1 MIRLILLTDFTESF
15 SYNLLKGVLAYSKS
29 HEPWVVCRM
38 PPSYKNSHGIEGVL
52 KWAKT
57 WQADAI
63 IGRFDNDDN
72 VELFRENGIIA
83 LAQDYKSRFSNI
95 PNITGD
101 YRKTGRM
108 AAEFFLSKGF
118 QNFAFYGYRDTV
130 WSQERCEGFYE
141 CIAAQGF
148 GNNFYSYQDQSLD
161 DLWFYEAP
169 PLLNWLKSLPQPTA
183 LMACDDNQGNRITEI
198 CKVNNI
204 RVPDKIAIL
213 GVDNDEIICNLS
225 DPPLSSISQNI
236 VRGGFE
242 AAALIEHL
250 LNDEEATY
258 RDVVLQP
265 VNIINRL
272 STDFYSTTDAHI
284 QTALKYI
291 HQNIAADITV
301 SDIVKQVPL
310 SRRLLEIRFKQVT
323 QQSIHKYIFKVR
335 PPHPDGRAFAL
346 TEYGGYSQVL
356 DGHVWDKENSFGYR
370 MYPDKAA
377 LTAAYRKLH
386 EEQILP
392 LLKKGLC
399 VSIYTQLTDVELEV
413 NGLFTYDRAVCKL
426 DEAVVKEINQKLVL

>member
-1 MIRLILLTDFTESF
+1 MIRLILLSDFTESF

-38 PPSYKNSHGIEGVL
+38 PPSYKLTYGIEGVL

-72 VELFRENGIIA
+72 VELFRQHGIIA
-83 LAQDYKSRFSNI
+83 IAQDYKARFENI

-101 YRKTGRM
+101 YRKTGKM
-108 AAEFFLSKGF
+108 AAEFFLNKGF
-118 QNFAFYGYRDTV
+118 QHFAFYGYRDTV

-141 CIAAQGF
+141 CIAERGF
-148 GNNFYSYQDQSLD
+148 GNSFHAYQEQSLD

-169 PLLNWLKSLPQPTA
+169 PLLSWLKSLPHPTA

-204 RVPDKIAIL
+204 KVPDKIAIL

-225 DPPLSSISQNI
+225 DPPLSSISHNI

-242 AAALIEHL
+242 AAELIDRL
-250 LNDEEATY
+250 LNDEENN
-258 RDVVLQP
+258 RQDMQDVVIQP
-265 VNIINRL
+265 INIVNRL
-272 STDFYSTTDAHI
+272 STDFYSTTDMHI
-284 QTALKYI
+284 HTALKYI
-291 HQNIAADITV
+291 HQNIASDITV

-323 QQSIHKYIFKVR
+323 QQSIHKYIFNLRMERFAQLLLASDAPIADVAEQIGINNLKNLSRQFKTLKKVS
-335 PPHPDGRAFAL
+335 PN
-346 TEYGGYSQVL
+346 E
-356 DGHVWDKENSFGYR
+356 
-370 MYPDKAA
+370 
-377 LTAAYRKLH
+377 YRKEH
-386 EEQILP
+386 QMMNRP
-392 LLKKGLC
+392 
-399 VSIYTQLTDVELEV
+399 
-413 NGLFTYDRAVCKL
+413 
-426 DEAVVKEINQKLVL
+426 

>member
-1 MIRLILLTDFTESF
+1 MIRLILLSDFTESF

-38 PPSYKNSHGIEGVL
+38 PPSYKLTYGIEGVL

-72 VELFRENGIIA
+72 VELFRQHGIIA
-83 LAQDYKSRFSNI
+83 IAQDYKARFENI

-101 YRKTGRM
+101 YRKTGKM
-108 AAEFFLSKGF
+108 AAEFFLNKGF
-118 QNFAFYGYRDTV
+118 QHFAFYGYRDTV

-141 CIAAQGF
+141 CIAERGF
-148 GNNFYSYQDQSLD
+148 GNNFHAYQEQSLD

-169 PLLNWLKSLPQPTA
+169 PLLSWLKSLPHPTA

-204 RVPDKIAIL
+204 KVPDKIAIL

-225 DPPLSSISQNI
+225 DPPLSSISHNI

-242 AAALIEHL
+242 AAELIDRL
-250 LNDEEATY
+250 LNDEENN
-258 RDVVLQP
+258 RQDMQDVVIQP
-265 VNIINRL
+265 INIVNRL
-272 STDFYSTTDAHI
+272 STDFYSTTDMHI
-284 QTALKYI
+284 HTALKYI
-291 HQNIAADITV
+291 HQNIASNITV

-323 QQSIHKYIFKVR
+323 QQSIHKYIFNLRMERFAQLLLASDAPIADVAEQVGINNLKNLSRQFKTLKKVS
-335 PPHPDGRAFAL
+335 PN
-346 TEYGGYSQVL
+346 E
-356 DGHVWDKENSFGYR
+356 
-370 MYPDKAA
+370 
-377 LTAAYRKLH
+377 YRKEH
-386 EEQILP
+386 QMMNRP
-392 LLKKGLC
+392 
-399 VSIYTQLTDVELEV
+399 
-413 NGLFTYDRAVCKL
+413 
-426 DEAVVKEINQKLVL
+426 

>member
-57 WQADAI
+57 WHADAI

-101 YRKTGRM
+101 YR
-108 AAEFFLSKGF
+108 
-118 QNFAFYGYRDTV
+118 
-130 WSQERCEGFYE
+130 
-141 CIAAQGF
+141 
-148 GNNFYSYQDQSLD
+148 
-161 DLWFYEAP
+161 
-169 PLLNWLKSLPQPTA
+169 
-183 LMACDDNQGNRITEI
+183 
-198 CKVNNI
+198 
-204 RVPDKIAIL
+204 KIAIL

-258 RDVVLQP
+258 QDVVLQP

-323 QQSIHKYIFKVR
+323 QQSIHKYIFNLRMERFAQLLLASDAPIADVAEQVGINNLKNLSRQFKALKKVS
-335 PPHPDGRAFAL
+335 PN
-346 TEYGGYSQVL
+346 E
-356 DGHVWDKENSFGYR
+356 
-370 MYPDKAA
+370 
-377 LTAAYRKLH
+377 YRK
-386 EEQILP
+386 EYQT
-392 LLKKGLC
+392 K
-399 VSIYTQLTDVELEV
+399 SYQ
-413 NGLFTYDRAVCKL
+413 R
-426 DEAVVKEINQKLVL
+426 